1 MDGVVLGDGVQLTG
15 CVVGRRARI
24 EGLKPVPAEHEGKGK
39 EVEGKAKAKKKDV
52 DDDDEKTKLTEC
64 EVAPNFVVKA
74 GTEAKGE
81 KMMAEL
87 EGMDDDDDDDEDG
100 DGNGDEDEG
109 EEDSSS

>member
-1 MDGVVLGDGVQLTG
+1 MDGVVVGDGVQLTG

-24 EGLKPVPAEHEGKGK
+24 EGLKPVETEAAVEGKGK
-39 EVEGKAKAKKKDV
+39 GKKKEEDEE
-52 DDDDEKTKLTEC
+52 EKTRLVEC

-87 EGMDDDDDDDEDG
+87 EGMDDDDE
-100 DGNGDEDEG
+100 GDEEY
-109 EEDSSS
+109 EEDEV